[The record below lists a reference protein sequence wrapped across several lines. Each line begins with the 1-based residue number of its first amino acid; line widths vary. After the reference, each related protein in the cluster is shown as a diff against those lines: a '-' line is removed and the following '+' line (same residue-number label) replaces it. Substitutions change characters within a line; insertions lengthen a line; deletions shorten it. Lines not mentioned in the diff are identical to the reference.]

1 MPGIE
6 RKGKKQYLLDTNI
19 GKESWDE
26 WYEWIESINDDLP
39 EPENLTDVFDN
50 LPELSPPLID
60 NVLRQ
65 GHKMLIAGPSKAGK
79 SFALIELTI
88 AIAEGKKWLGFNC
101 TKGKV
106 MYVNLELDKASCLHR
121 FADVYKKLNWQ
132 PNAIKNIDIWHL
144 RGKAS
149 PMDKLAPKLIRRA
162 LKKNYIAVIID
173 PIYKVL
179 TGDENS
185 AEQMSKFCNQFDKI
199 CAELGCA
206 VIYCHHHSKGNQGTK
221 KSMDRASGSGVF
233 ARDPDA
239 MLDLI
244 ELEIDDNL
252 IKYQENK
259 AECAIYYKY
268 LKRFVS
274 NIDEEVSQDDLESSY
289 NMEKIAENKLSKN
302 TLALARA
309 EFQEERKSIKTRSA
323 WRIEGTLREFPR
335 FSPINCWFNYP
346 IHQID
351 DTGVLSDIDSS
362 SQMNSKNSNYK
373 KNFGNKKSA
382 EERKNERKESLEV
395 AFSAVQENG
404 QASIED
410 LASYIGQSEKTIRRK
425 LKEHGGFWI
434 DNGNTGLKNNS
445 N

>member
-1 MPGIE
+1 MA
-6 RKGKKQYLLDTNI
+6 
-19 GKESWDE
+19 
-26 WYEWIESINDDLP
+26 
-39 EPENLTDVFDN
+39 F
-50 LPELSPPLID
+50 
-60 NVLRQ
+60 
-65 GHKMLIAGPSKAGK
+65 
-79 SFALIELTI
+79 
-88 AIAEGKKWLGFNC
+88 
-101 TKGKV
+101 
-106 MYVNLELDKASCLHR
+106 
-121 FADVYKKLNWQ
+121 
-132 PNAIKNIDIWHL
+132 
-144 RGKAS
+144 
-149 PMDKLAPKLIRRA
+149 
-162 LKKNYIAVIID
+162 
-173 PIYKVL
+173 
-179 TGDENS
+179 
-185 AEQMSKFCNQFDKI
+185 
-199 CAELGCA
+199 
-206 VIYCHHHSKGNQGTK
+206 
-221 KSMDRASGSGVF
+221 F

-274 NIDEEVSQDDLESSY
+274 DIDEEVSQDDLESSN

-302 TLALARA
+302 TLSLARA

-362 SQMNSKNSNYK
+362 QMNSKNSNYK

-382 EERKNERKESLEV
+382 KEQKKEQKNSFET

-404 QASIED
+404 KTSIQN
-410 LASYIGQSEKTIRRK
+410 LADYLGLTEKTIRRRI
-425 LKEHGGFWI
+425 KEY
-434 DNGNTGLKNNS
+434 DNFTIENSIISIKNNS
-445 N
+445 DKE

>member
-1 MPGIE
+1 
-6 RKGKKQYLLDTNI
+6 
-19 GKESWDE
+19 
-26 WYEWIESINDDLP
+26 
-39 EPENLTDVFDN
+39 
-50 LPELSPPLID
+50 
-60 NVLRQ
+60 
-65 GHKMLIAGPSKAGK
+65 
-79 SFALIELTI
+79 
-88 AIAEGKKWLGFNC
+88 
-101 TKGKV
+101 
-106 MYVNLELDKASCLHR
+106 
-121 FADVYKKLNWQ
+121 
-132 PNAIKNIDIWHL
+132 
-144 RGKAS
+144 
-149 PMDKLAPKLIRRA
+149 
-162 LKKNYIAVIID
+162 
-173 PIYKVL
+173 
-179 TGDENS
+179 
-185 AEQMSKFCNQFDKI
+185 MSKFCNQFDKI

-206 VIYCHHHSKGNQGTK
+206 VIYCHHHSKGNQGGK

-252 IKYQENK
+252 IRYQENK
-259 AECAIYYKY
+259 AECSIYYKY
-268 LKRFVS
+268 LKRFVH
-274 NIDEEVSQDDLESSY
+274 NIDDEVSQDDLESSY
-289 NMEKIAENKLSKN
+289 NMRKIAESKLNKN

-309 EFQEERKSIKTRSA
+309 EYQEERKSIKTRSA

>member
-1 MPGIE
+1 MG
-6 RKGKKQYLLDTNI
+6 
-19 GKESWDE
+19 
-26 WYEWIESINDDLP
+26 
-39 EPENLTDVFDN
+39 
-50 LPELSPPLID
+50 
-60 NVLRQ
+60 
-65 GHKMLIAGPSKAGK
+65 
-79 SFALIELTI
+79 
-88 AIAEGKKWLGFNC
+88 
-101 TKGKV
+101 
-106 MYVNLELDKASCLHR
+106 
-121 FADVYKKLNWQ
+121 
-132 PNAIKNIDIWHL
+132 
-144 RGKAS
+144 
-149 PMDKLAPKLIRRA
+149 
-162 LKKNYIAVIID
+162 
-173 PIYKVL
+173 
-179 TGDENS
+179 
-185 AEQMSKFCNQFDKI
+185 
-199 CAELGCA
+199 
-206 VIYCHHHSKGNQGTK
+206 
-221 KSMDRASGSGVF
+221 
-233 ARDPDA
+233 
-239 MLDLI
+239 
-244 ELEIDDNL
+244 
-252 IKYQENK
+252 
-259 AECAIYYKY
+259 
-268 LKRFVS
+268 
-274 NIDEEVSQDDLESSY
+274 
-289 NMEKIAENKLSKN
+289 KIAENKLSKN

-351 DTGVLSDIDSS
+351 DTGVLSDIDS